1 MYNKYKSGS
10 KLKQNSQKSIKL
22 IKKSQNKKISKMK
35 FNLITLLV
43 ICFGFLLIC
52 SSFTEAQRGRGG
64 YGGGRGRIGGIK
76 IFLPLACN
84 FLLNI
89 KPFFSII
96 NN

>member
-1 MYNKYKSGS
+1 
-10 KLKQNSQKSIKL
+10 
-22 IKKSQNKKISKMK
+22 MK

-52 SSFTEAQRGRGG
+52 SSFTEAQRG

-89 KPFFSII
+89 KSFFSYI
-96 NN
+96 